1 MMWRNYYPA
10 RSQRTILFNNSQD
23 SFELKK
29 ITEELAD
36 KNNQAELYM
45 EYIITEI
52 KYIPVIPM
60 ILMVLYGAALIAC
73 GSFIF
78 TLICLTLM
86 LILVIYL
93 ALATISSNNLL
104 LETDNVDE
112 IIGELQEIIDCLQ
125 NDS

>member
-1 MMWRNYYPA
+1 
-10 RSQRTILFNNSQD
+10 
-23 SFELKK
+23 
-29 ITEELAD
+29 
-36 KNNQAELYM
+36 M